1 MPEYFRIFVEIITMK
16 NIAPLLEQIP
26 EHQKWSF
33 ADYLKHAETLV
44 AEGKTSGAEQTAA
57 LIEYTKLNLHRMQK
71 WNKVGALR
79 AQDKDVLSALKQKQN
94 WYVLAES
101 WCGDAA
107 QIVPF
112 LSKIAEGSDGKISLT
127 ILFRDEQIELMNE
140 YLTNGTRSIPKLI
153 ATDEG
158 GNELFHWGPR
168 PKHAQEFMLTLK
180 KNPELSAEQAK
191 TQLHKWYA
199 ENKGADVLDELMESI
214 QASEAAVLG

>member
-1 MPEYFRIFVEIITMK
+1 MK
-16 NIAPLLEQIP
+16 NIAPILVQIP
-26 EHQKWSF
+26 DHQKWNFSN
-33 ADYLKHAETLV
+33 YVKQVEQLV

-79 AQDKDVLSALKQKQN
+79 DTDKAILSSQKQKQY

-112 LSKIAEGSDGKISLT
+112 LSKIAEGSEGKMALT
-127 ILFRDEQIELMNE
+127 ILFRDEQVELMNE
-140 YLTNGTRSIPKLI
+140 FLTNGTRSIPKLI

-158 GNELFHWGPR
+158 GNVLFQWGPR
-168 PKHAQEFMLTLK
+168 PKRAQDLMLSLK
-180 KNPELSAEQAK
+180 QNPELSAEQAK
-191 TQLHKWYA
+191 MQLHKWYA
-199 ENKGADVLDELMESI
+199 ENKGADVLDELMEHI
-214 QASEAAVLG
+214 QLSETAVLG